1 MNERVRWA
9 VAGPASTVF
18 VALITGLRDRGW
30 TTSETSSNRARPRP
44 PMFITVLRIIA
55 LVAVA
60 GGVVLIDGWLRRP
73 L

>member
-1 MNERVRWA
+1 
-9 VAGPASTVF
+9 
-18 VALITGLRDRGW
+18 
-30 TTSETSSNRARPRP
+30 
-44 PMFITVLRIIA
+44 MFITVLRIIA